1 MGRAGEYRHPFW
13 GECGNEGVLSIGGA
27 VESPGKGHSVS
38 AESLGTGLQAYGE
51 GGQAGAGSW
60 S

>member
-1 MGRAGEYRHPFW
+1 M
-13 GECGNEGVLSIGGA
+13 LSIGGA

-51 GGQAGAGSW
+51 GGRQEQEVGPDKGFEMVWVAQMGAQMGT
-60 S
+60 